1 MLWCFEPIAL
11 WEVMKIPERS
21 LLKYGMLRLGVTV
34 SQSSP
39 DPSFPARSS
48 SEVFKKG
55 RVRESWASRLSRF
68 DHAIK
73 LHRLRNVAIFQ
84 WHLPLPFGWDTVC
97 VWCSSWQRVSVKFFD
112 CRPSAGIVAQPVS
125 VNRGRY
131 GRKVASLEAHPHCL
145 AASERPSLMVFHWS
159 QQCLLH
165 ATSWPHWFPSHIE
178 QYRRTYHW
186 IFHRSIGWSYI
197 WQPHLTFWS
206 ATTSDPC
213 RSNLRVHCG
222 NLVFNFGTFHAWR
235 EGSILCC
242 TDVLGV
248 GCDH

>member
-1 MLWCFEPIAL
+1 MVSEFLRPFW
-11 WEVMKIPERS
+11 S
-21 LLKYGMLRLGVTV
+21 LVTCH
-34 SQSSP
+34 QLFLA
-39 DPSFPARSS
+39 FPARSRS
-48 SEVFKKG
+48 SEVLKKG
-55 RVRESWASRLSRF
+55 KSERELSKAARMLGRLVLIIQSCCIRC
-68 DHAIK
+68 DV
-73 LHRLRNVAIFQ
+73 LRR
-84 WHLPLPFGWDTVC
+84 HLPLSFGSDTVG

-112 CRPSAGIVAQPVS
+112 CRPCAGIVAQPVS
-125 VNRGRY
+125 VNPRGRY

-165 ATSWPHWFPSHIE
+165 ATSWPHWFPGHIE
-178 QYRRTYHW
+178 QYRRTN
-186 IFHRSIGWSYI
+186 HRILHGSIGWSYI

-213 RSNLRVHCG
+213 RSNLRLHCG
-222 NLVFNFGTFHAWR
+222 NLVFHFGTFHARR

-248 GCDH
+248 GCDHQCVANTS